1 MADSS
6 RDHHEAVLEFNL
18 ARDRLHQEIVA
29 LQEATDAELRATGA
43 TISRIR
49 RVLDGEGISEM
60 ERLQRRVAELEALLA
75 EKEEI

>member
-1 MADSS
+1 MADRS
-6 RDHHEAVLEFNL
+6 RDYHEAVLEFNIE
-18 ARDRLHQEIVA
+18 RDKLHQEIVA
-29 LQEATDAELRATGA
+29 LRQVTDAELRATGA

-75 EKEEI
+75 EKEGR